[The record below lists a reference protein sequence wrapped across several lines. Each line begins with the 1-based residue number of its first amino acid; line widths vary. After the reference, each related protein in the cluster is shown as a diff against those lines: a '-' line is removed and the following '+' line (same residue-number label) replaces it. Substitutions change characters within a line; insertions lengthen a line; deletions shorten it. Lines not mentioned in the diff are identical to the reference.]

1 MMLWECLS
9 PKKYEG
15 PAPISWFFTFFLV
28 MTNWQG
34 PIYRWMLTLALQ
46 LRMWSKL
53 RRSNYFC
60 WIAFPEVWGVMV
72 LCGDSTDNISH
83 PLPQFIPLSVPTFT
97 ISFYCPRLSRCIS
110 SLNQEIGL
118 ILYFFFSYGKL
129 TKTNIPVNVNISFAI
144 EDVIKIEEINH
155 KFHLKD
161 KRVFLKTCLSL
172 IYTFFHRMFELNS
185 ILSIF
190 LSIWKNHSVMI
201 FLVLKIHEYWI
212 YLFQISNWIR
222 S

>member
-1 MMLWECLS
+1 MIFQKENY
-9 PKKYEG
+9 KKTI
-15 PAPISWFFTFFLV
+15 APFRLGKTAKKSSS
-28 MTNWQG
+28 TNGQA
-34 PIYRWMLTLALQ
+34 IKAL
-46 LRMWSKL
+46 
-53 RRSNYFC
+53 
-60 WIAFPEVWGVMV
+60 
-72 LCGDSTDNISH
+72 
-83 PLPQFIPLSVPTFT
+83 PLPCSIAMA
-97 ISFYCPRLSRCIS
+97 FYCPRLSRCIS

-118 ILYFFFSYGKL
+118 ILYFFFSYDKL

-190 LSIWKNHSVMI
+190 LSI
-201 FLVLKIHEYWI
+201 
-212 YLFQISNWIR
+212 
-222 S
+222 